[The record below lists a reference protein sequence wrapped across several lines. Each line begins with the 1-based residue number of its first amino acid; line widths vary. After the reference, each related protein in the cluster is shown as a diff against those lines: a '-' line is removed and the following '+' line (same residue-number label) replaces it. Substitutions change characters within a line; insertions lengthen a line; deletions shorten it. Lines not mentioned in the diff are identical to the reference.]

1 MFFLPETY
9 VRTDAHSS
17 CRESSAAAHAALL
30 IASRRLPRTR
40 ALETVEQLTG
50 VRPSDAAVASEIRRW
65 FACFEPE
72 AHQALL
78 RKKRLAAL
86 TVLSSLSDWAPALTG
101 SVLSGDA
108 LEDDPVRILIRT
120 DDEKGLAL
128 ALLAMNIDHEPV
140 ESFERGRSFRTV
152 FRATCQGEVVLITA
166 TNLPSRTKTAPPDE
180 WQRPEEA
187 CAKLSERGL
196 RSLLGVD

>member
-1 MFFLPETY
+1 M
-9 VRTDAHSS
+9 RTDAHPDHRNS
-17 CRESSAAAHAALL
+17 CAAAHAALL
-30 IASRRLPRTR
+30 IASHRMARPR
-40 ALETVEQLTG
+40 ALETVERLTG
-50 VRPSDAAVASEIRRW
+50 LRPSDAAVASEIRRW

-72 AHQALL
+72 AHQAQL

-86 TVLSSLSDWAPALTG
+86 SVLSGLSDWSPLLTG

-120 DDEKGLAL
+120 DDAKGVSL
-128 ALLAMNIDHEPV
+128 ALLAMNVDHEPV

-152 FRATCQGEVVLITA
+152 FRTTCQDEVVLITA
-166 TNLPSRTKTAPPDE
+166 TNMPVRTKETPPDE

-187 CAKLSERGL
+187 RATLSEQGL
-196 RSLLGVD
+196 RTLLGVD